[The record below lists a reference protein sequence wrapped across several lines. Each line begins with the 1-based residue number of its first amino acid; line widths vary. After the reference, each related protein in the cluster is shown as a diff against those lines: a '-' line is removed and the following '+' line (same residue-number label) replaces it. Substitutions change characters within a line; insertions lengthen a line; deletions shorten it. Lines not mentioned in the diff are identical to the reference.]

1 MVGRHLVNSQK
12 IAVRYIGQVSADSQS
27 IYWSR
32 VLSVC
37 IVFSP
42 GEEIGAKLLKYEPIA
57 LIDTW

>member
-27 IYWSR
+27 IYRSR
-32 VLSVC
+32 VFSVG

-42 GEEIGAKLLKYEPIA
+42 LSIA
-57 LIDTW
+57 LEKKLEQNY